1 MKNPFED
8 FEKSIEQN
16 IPAPSELELSENEM
30 RQRTIDWYL
39 ARWDKF
45 TGSRIP
51 DLMTQGR
58 GKNNLWGQTAKNVIL
73 ELAAYATMTPEGK
86 EQWAIEQIYKDFRPT
101 KWGTEHEPEAR
112 ELYAEKTGY
121 HVAETGF
128 QVHPAFGYIG
138 GSFDGEVGHYE
149 KIDVTTIIDAS
160 SGLQKYADG
169 PFYMTGIIEI
179 KCPYNPLNHM
189 NNMDLLHN
197 GGIDASHTYYGQI
210 QNNIEV
216 AGVEWCDFISYDP
229 RQDDKHK
236 IVIIRVKRD
245 QIYIDAMMDRIHKAQ
260 FAKNQ
265 YLNGE
270 SLDNALKFAEEMEI
284 DKIIEA
290 NINNPE

>member
-16 IPAPSELELSENEM
+16 IPTPSELELSENEM
-30 RQRTIDWYL
+30 RQRTIEWYL

-58 GKNNLWGQTAKNVIL
+58 GKNNLWGQTAKNIIL

-86 EQWAIEQIYKDFRPT
+86 EQWAIEQMYKDFRQT
-101 KWGTEHEPEAR
+101 KWGTEYEPEAR
-112 ELYAEKTGY
+112 ELYSKIKGY
-121 HVAETGF
+121 KVEETGF
-128 QVHPAFGYIG
+128 SIHPYYDYIG
-138 GSFDGEVGHYE
+138 GSFDGMSHYVG
-149 KIDVTTIIDAS
+149 D
-160 SGLQKYADG
+160 
-169 PFYMTGIIEI
+169 FGIQEI
-179 KCPYNPLNHM
+179 KCPYNPVNHM
-189 NNMDLLHN
+189 NNLDLLHN

-236 IVIIRVKRD
+236 IVIIRVNRD
-245 QIYIDAMMDRIHKAQ
+245 QIYIDAMMARIHKAQ

>member
-8 FEKSIEQN
+8 FEKAIEQN

-30 RQRTIDWYL
+30 RQRTIEWYL

-51 DLMTQGR
+51 DLMKQGR
-58 GKNNLWGQTAKNVIL
+58 GKNDIWGQTAKNVIL
-73 ELAAYATMTPEGK
+73 ELSAYATMTPEGK
-86 EQWAIEQIYKDFRPT
+86 EQWAIEQMFKDFRQT
-101 KWGTEHEPEAR
+101 KWGTEHEAEAR

-121 HVAETGF
+121 YVTENGF
-128 QVHPAFGYIG
+128 TIHDDFNYIG
-138 GSFDGEVGHYE
+138 GSFDGVVMQP
-149 KIDVTTIIDAS
+149 KIKMPMKV
-160 SGLQKYADG
+160 
-169 PFYMTGIIEI
+169 GIIEI
-179 KCPYNPLNHM
+179 KCPYNPVNHM
-189 NNMDLLHN
+189 NNLDLLHN

-236 IVIIRVKRD
+236 VVIIRVNRD
-245 QIYIDAMMDRIHKAQ
+245 QIYIDAMMERIHKAQ

-270 SLDNALKFAEEMEI
+270 SLDDALKFAEEMEI

-290 NINNPE
+290 NTNNPE